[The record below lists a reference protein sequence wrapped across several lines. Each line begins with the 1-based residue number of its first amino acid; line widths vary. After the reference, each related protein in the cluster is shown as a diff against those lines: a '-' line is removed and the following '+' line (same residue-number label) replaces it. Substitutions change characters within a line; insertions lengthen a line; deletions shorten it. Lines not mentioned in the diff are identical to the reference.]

1 MDFPIDVMPKTNH
14 SPKKIP
20 ETTLDKKDSFR
31 EGLRRRG
38 RLTSG
43 LARFQITHADG
54 EDQDATSE

>member
-31 EGLRRRG
+31 EGLP
-38 RLTSG
+38 
-43 LARFQITHADG
+43 QIRTCTH
-54 EDQDATSE
+54 